1 MAGELLSPI
10 CFLAVGPRSLVWL
23 YNSSM
28 QVLSSVVIVG
38 KPNVGK
44 STLFNRI
51 TGRRRAIVGNEPG
64 MTRDRIYGWVEWLG
78 KEFEVVDTGGMLVG
92 DSAEIPARII
102 VQAQVAIDRAQQ
114 VVMVVDGRSA
124 ITASDQELARLL
136 RRTGKPLLL
145 AVNKMDTPKHLP
157 PAAEFY
163 ALGVPRLFP
172 ISAENG
178 MGLDDL
184 LDEITAAL
192 PTTTSEAAE
201 KRDEINVAII
211 GKPNVGKS
219 TLLNRLS
226 RSDRSIVSETP
237 GTTRDAVDT
246 LVEQGGTSYRLV
258 DTAGIRRKGKTK
270 LLAEK
275 LSVVMARRHLR
286 MCNVALF
293 LLDGTEDI
301 AALDATIAGYAHQD
315 GKSIIILVNKWDQV
329 QERGVAQK
337 KLLQEAGQKFKF
349 LEYVPRLFIS
359 AKTGLGVG
367 KIFPEVRRVDEARRL
382 RITTAELNRFL
393 RKIDLDRATSP
404 YRLRPK
410 IYYMTQSTVSPPTF
424 VLFTDKKRRLHFS
437 FERFLINQLRK
448 QYGFQGTPILI
459 KQRYHRA

>member
-1 MAGELLSPI
+1 
-10 CFLAVGPRSLVWL
+10 
-23 YNSSM
+23 M
-28 QVLSSVVIVG
+28 QLLSSVVIVG
-38 KPNVGK
+38 RPNVGK
-44 STLFNRI
+44 STLFNRF
-51 TGRRRAIVGNEPG
+51 TGLRRAIVGDEPG
-64 MTRDRIYGWVEWLG
+64 MTRDRIYGWAEWLG

-92 DSAEIPARII
+92 DSGEIPARII
-102 VQAQVAIDRAQQ
+102 AQAQVAIDRAQQ
-114 VVMVVDGRSA
+114 VVMMVDGRSE

-145 AVNKMDTPKHLP
+145 AVNKMDTLKQLP

-172 ISAENG
+172 ISAEHG
-178 MGLDDL
+178 VGLDDL

-192 PTTTSEAAE
+192 PTTTTEAAE
-201 KRDEINVAII
+201 KKNEIQVAII
-211 GKPNVGKS
+211 GRPNVGKS

-246 LVEQGGTSYRLV
+246 LVEQDGKSYRLV

-275 LSVVMARRHLR
+275 LSMVMARRHLR
-286 MCNVALF
+286 MCDVALF

-329 QERGVAQK
+329 QERGVARK

-349 LEYVPRLFIS
+349 LEYAPRLFIS
-359 AKTGLGVG
+359 AKTGLGAG
-367 KIFPEVRRVDEARRL
+367 KIFPEVRRVDESRRL

-393 RKIDLDRATSP
+393 RKVDLDRATSP
-404 YRLRPK
+404 ARLRPK

-424 VLFTDKKRRLHFS
+424 VLFTNKKHRLHFA

-448 QYGFQGTPILI
+448 KFGFQGTPILI
-459 KQRYHRA
+459 KQRFHHK